1 MYEKIK
7 RKKFFLSKINHIN
20 SREFKSLQREK
31 VPEVHNIKP
40 LNKQQNTIGLR
51 VQINQRKNRFLEL
64 ERLTQHPKSKRYPS
78 APLVSLHGLIAET
91 NFQL

>member
-51 VQINQRKNRFLEL
+51 VQINQQK
-64 ERLTQHPKSKRYPS
+64 K
-78 APLVSLHGLIAET
+78 
-91 NFQL
+91 